1 MNICCGVFECGIGL
15 GIPQPKTVC
24 KGAPDLMSVV
34 LAFLRSFGADVEA
47 DSGVADG
54 VWLVVVDMEKGS
66 DPPAGSLSPSVS
78 RRQGR
83 GRWRWWCRVVI
94 ASLLSRQLKV
104 LLDAPSMSALK
115 VAPSSCSL
123 NPGNEPLRKVK
134 ECSKRHC
141 AMSIFRLLQWMEY
154 IHIQYSCV
162 IACNSFS
169 SPCAW
174 TGVHH
179 TRQWPGHVYLD
190 TIIKCAVR
198 NAYQD
203 NLSPAM
209 LRSRLNLAVK
219 GNRRPRS
226 HSLPV
231 AQLPFGYYVP
241 VEMVGT
247 DTLT

>member
-83 GRWRWWCRVVI
+83 CRWRRWCRVVI
-94 ASLLSRQLKV
+94 ASLLSRQRKV

-115 VAPSSCSL
+115 IAPSSCSL

-154 IHIQYSCV
+154 IPTHTVLLCDRLQLVLIPVRMDGRTSYKTV
-162 IACNSFS
+162 
-169 SPCAW
+169 AW
-174 TGVHH
+174 PRLSGHH
-179 TRQWPGHVYLD
+179 NQMCCPERV
-190 TIIKCAVR
+190 
-198 NAYQD
+198 
-203 NLSPAM
+203 
-209 LRSRLNLAVK
+209 SR
-219 GNRRPRS
+219 
-226 HSLPV
+226 
-231 AQLPFGYYVP
+231 
-241 VEMVGT
+241 
-247 DTLT
+247 